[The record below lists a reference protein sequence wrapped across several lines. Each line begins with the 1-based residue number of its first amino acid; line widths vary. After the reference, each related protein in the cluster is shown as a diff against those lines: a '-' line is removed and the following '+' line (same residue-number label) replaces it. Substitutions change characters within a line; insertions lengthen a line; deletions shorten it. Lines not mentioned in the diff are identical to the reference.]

1 MATECVASGKLHG
14 FGMPFLTV
22 EVQRC
27 LEFEAGSVFDSSNLA
42 VCCVLFFFFFVCE
55 LITIN

>member
-14 FGMPFLTV
+14 SG
-22 EVQRC
+22 VQRC

-42 VCCVLFFFFFVCE
+42 VSFFFFFVCE